1 MSKVKKTIFYL
12 FFKINKYVNKWNKNS
27 HNRSAQIVCHMEW
40 NMTITK
46 ENLKIKHETIN
57 TRYLIYKCMLS
68 HIRLFVT
75 TRTVGHQ
82 APLSTG
88 FSRQEYWSGLL
99 FPLPGDL
106 SNPGI
111 EPISPVLQV
120 DSLPTE
126 YCGSQGMTEIST
138 TVGLPNQ
145 GRCES
150 TFGYSWKY

>member
-1 MSKVKKTIFYL
+1 MTPWTI
-12 FFKINKYVNKWNKNS
+12 
-27 HNRSAQIVCHMEW
+27 AC
-40 NMTITK
+40 
-46 ENLKIKHETIN
+46 
-57 TRYLIYKCMLS
+57 
-68 HIRLFVT
+68 
-75 TRTVGHQ
+75 Q
-82 APLSTG
+82 APLFMG
-88 FSRQEYWSGLL
+88 FSRQEYCSGLPFL
-99 FPLPGDL
+99 LPGDL

-150 TFGYSWKY
+150 TFGYS